1 VAVVAVQH
9 LVTQPV
15 LLLEVVQAVVM
26 VVAWAVYILA
36 ELGEDQEN
44 LELQVIVIKVIFQTM
59 VAVVE
64 VVECFQEP
72 VVQDEIFQINPMEAA
87 LAAVAQPM
95 EQMALVHPVA
105 AAVTLVEMLV
115 VALAAVVAGVPE
127 VEIAV
132 APLGVL
138 EAKL

>member
-1 VAVVAVQH
+1 M
-9 LVTQPV
+9 
-15 LLLEVVQAVVM
+15 QAVVM